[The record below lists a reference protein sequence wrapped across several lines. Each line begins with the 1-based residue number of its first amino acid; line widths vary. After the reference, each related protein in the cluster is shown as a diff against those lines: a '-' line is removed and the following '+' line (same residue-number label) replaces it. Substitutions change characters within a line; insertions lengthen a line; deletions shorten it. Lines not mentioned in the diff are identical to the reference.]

1 MIGLPFGSGVCVWL
15 IRLDLRLVFADMT
28 DRNEEM

>member
-1 MIGLPFGSGVCVWL
+1 MMGLPFGSDACFWL
-15 IRLDLRLVFADMT
+15 MRLDLPLVFADMT